1 MPKSK
6 HKIVSRV
13 QGQTVER
20 KLSIESASINESER
34 KIPFILVSKDN
45 EGERFD
51 WWKDEIYIEKLDV
64 NGANYE
70 RLKTFFKDHI
80 RSVDNAIGKVENI
93 RIEDGELKADVIF
106 GSDEESERIFRKY
119 LDGIL
124 TDCSIGY
131 KIINVTTEERKGEP
145 TLVTVTE
152 FEIRELSAVGIGF
165 DKGAT
170 VGRNFENV
178 GENMNEELKKE
189 LDSLRSAVDGLTAE
203 QKTRMAEL
211 LKIENEVKRTH
222 ESNVS
227 TQNVEAET
235 QRTADIMGLVIGGQL
250 TNERGLEFIKNKDSV
265 DAVRKA
271 ILDERVQS
279 SKPVVVV
286 GGIPGA
292 ADMGRAI
299 EDSILLRCGLDVV
312 NVHKDVDMFRNA
324 SLVDVVRY
332 MTGSNNYN
340 KNEMADR
347 AMSNS
352 QFTLLLGNVAN
363 RVIADSFDSQEGTY
377 GLWTKNVDLPD
388 FRIRNEVG
396 LVNPNGRLRKL
407 GEKSEAKNI
416 EFDENGEAWKLES
429 YGEKFFLTRQMIIND
444 DLGVFTGIVNEFG
457 SMAKRTANGLVYD
470 MLQKKGD
477 FLNYKMADNKAI
489 FEAGTH
495 KNLAATGALISKD
508 SLSAGRISMRR
519 QMNGKEQLNIAPR
532 FLLVS
537 PENETLALQIMESE
551 ADMSSSNAGVKN
563 IFKNSLTTII
573 ESELDTAAW
582 YLAAA
587 RKTIKT
593 GTLSGTNGMPIVR
606 QNNAS
611 LSGTEFEC
619 VFDFGLVC
627 EDYRGLYK
635 NSGV

>member
-20 KLSIESASINESER
+20 KLSIESSSINESER

-45 EGERFD
+45 QGERFD

-93 RIEDGELKADVIF
+93 RIEDGELKADVVF
-106 GSDEESERIFRKY
+106 GTDEESDKIFRKY

-131 KIINVTTEERKGEP
+131 KIINVTIEERKGEP
-145 TLVTVTE
+145 TIVTVTE

-178 GENMNEELKKE
+178 GENMNEELRKE

-211 LKIENEVKRTH
+211 LKIENEAKRTL

-235 QRTADIMGLVIGGQL
+235 QRAADIMWLISAGQL
-250 TNERGLEFIKNKDSV
+250 TNERGIEFIKDKTSIDSI
-265 DAVRKA
+265 RKA

-292 ADMGRAI
+292 ADMSRAI
-299 EDSILLRCGLDVV
+299 EDSILLRCGLDVA

-363 RVIADSFDSQEGTY
+363 RVVADSFESQEGTY
-377 GLWTKNVDLPD
+377 GLWTRNVDLPD
-388 FRIRNEVG
+388 FRLRNEVG

-489 FEAGTH
+489 FESGTH
-495 KNLAATGALISKD
+495 KNIAASGSLVSID
-508 SLSAGRISMRR
+508 SLSAGKISMRR
-519 QMNGKEQLNIAPR
+519 QMNGKEQLNITPK

-551 ADMSSSNAGVKN
+551 SAPGSTNSGVKN
-563 IFKNSLTTII
+563 IFKNSLTTIV
-573 ESELDTAAW
+573 ESELDAAAW

>member
-1 MPKSK
+1 MS
-6 HKIVSRV
+6 
-13 QGQTVER
+13 
-20 KLSIESASINESER
+20 
-34 KIPFILVSKDN
+34 
-45 EGERFD
+45 
-51 WWKDEIYIEKLDV
+51 
-64 NGANYE
+64 
-70 RLKTFFKDHI
+70 
-80 RSVDNAIGKVENI
+80 
-93 RIEDGELKADVIF
+93 
-106 GSDEESERIFRKY
+106 
-119 LDGIL
+119 
-124 TDCSIGY
+124 
-131 KIINVTTEERKGEP
+131 
-145 TLVTVTE
+145 
-152 FEIRELSAVGIGF
+152 
-165 DKGAT
+165 
-170 VGRNFENV
+170 
-178 GENMNEELKKE
+178 
-189 LDSLRSAVDGLTAE
+189 
-203 QKTRMAEL
+203 
-211 LKIENEVKRTH
+211 
-222 ESNVS
+222 
-227 TQNVEAET
+227 
-235 QRTADIMGLVIGGQL
+235 
-250 TNERGLEFIKNKDSV
+250 
-265 DAVRKA
+265 
-271 ILDERVQS
+271 
-279 SKPVVVV
+279 
-286 GGIPGA
+286 
-292 ADMGRAI
+292 RAI
-299 EDSILLRCGLDVV
+299 EDSILLRCGLNVA

-363 RVIADSFDSQEGTY
+363 RVVADSFESQEGTY
-377 GLWTKNVDLPD
+377 GLWTRNVDLPD
-388 FRIRNEVG
+388 FRLRNEVG

-489 FEAGTH
+489 FESGTH
-495 KNLAATGALISKD
+495 KNIAASGSLVSID
-508 SLSAGRISMRR
+508 SLSAGKISMRR
-519 QMNGKEQLNIAPR
+519 QMNGKEQLNITPK

-551 ADMSSSNAGVKN
+551 SAPGSTNSGVKN
-563 IFKNSLTTII
+563 IFKNSLTTIV
-573 ESELDTAAW
+573 ESELDAAAW

-593 GTLSGTNGMPIVR
+593 GTLAGTNGIPIVR
-606 QNNAS
+606 QNNAN